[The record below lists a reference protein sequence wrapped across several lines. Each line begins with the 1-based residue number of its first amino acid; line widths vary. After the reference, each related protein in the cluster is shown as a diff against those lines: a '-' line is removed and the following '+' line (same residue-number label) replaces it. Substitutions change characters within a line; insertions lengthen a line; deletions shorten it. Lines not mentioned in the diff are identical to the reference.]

1 MEALRTT
8 LLICVFK
15 DFAGAT
21 SEYFQMPRIRHKNEI
36 FLGDFVCLYV
46 VLMWHT
52 VIMRML
58 LSKLHYW
65 ITVTVRA
72 DNGGPALSQRCQLYG
87 EEEGA
92 GSRVARIRNMDMK
105 GRKETVKWIIP
116 PSQNLIILFY
126 GRRVSPIGWKHP
138 HWEVRTTR
146 GDSFIIK
153 WKVNLQ
159 RHCHDHQLF
168 ISRFKN
174 IGARWP
180 KSAALR

>member
-1 MEALRTT
+1 MCLRT
-8 LLICVFK
+8 LL
-15 DFAGAT
+15 
-21 SEYFQMPRIRHKNEI
+21 ERIFSDASHSSQKWD
-36 FLGDFVCLYV
+36 FLGRFCLFICCFDVTHCNHENV
-46 VLMWHT
+46 V
-52 VIMRML
+52 IKIAL
-58 LSKLHYW
+58 LDYSDSESRQW
-65 ITVTVRA
+65 
-72 DNGGPALSQRCQLYG
+72 LSQCCQLYG

-126 GRRVSPIGWKHP
+126 GRRVSPIGWKRP

-168 ISRFKN
+168 ISRFNN
-174 IGARWP
+174 IGALCRAAARWP